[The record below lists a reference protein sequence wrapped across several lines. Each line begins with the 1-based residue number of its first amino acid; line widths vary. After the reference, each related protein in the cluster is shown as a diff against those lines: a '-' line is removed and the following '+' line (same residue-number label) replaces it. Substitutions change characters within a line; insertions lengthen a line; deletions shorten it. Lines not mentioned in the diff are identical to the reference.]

1 MATDTNVRAADD
13 VLRELFEAPEGT
25 PDPYPWYHRLRELA
39 PVHWSE
45 LDGACY
51 LSGFQEV
58 RALLNDGRFGRD
70 ADRPNTA
77 YAFRFRPVQAQTM
90 GAFRSTLLVKNP
102 PEHTRLRALVSQ
114 AFTWRRL
121 KAVEPRIADLTRQRL
136 DVIAEKGEADVMVDL
151 AFPLP
156 VAVIGELVGVPEG
169 ERAQFRELVNARF
182 RAGARS
188 EQVTTELED
197 YFADLVVRRRA
208 HREDDLLSDLIDARD
223 QSDRLSEE
231 ELVAMVMIIFLAG
244 FVTTTNL
251 IGNGL
256 VALLHHPDELRR
268 LRGEP
273 ALVQSAVQEML
284 RYDPPIQVVARTA
297 LEPAEVGGRTV
308 EAGESVVGL
317 IGGANRDP
325 SRFPDPDR
333 FDVGRSNG
341 QALSFGWGIHHCLG
355 SVLASLEGQI
365 VFGQLLGRFDSIDLL
380 EEEPPMA
387 AGSFL
392 RGRQRLPV
400 RVGRAAAAG

>member
-1 MATDTNVRAADD
+1 MATDTNVRTADD
-13 VLRELFEAPEGT
+13 VLRELFETPEGA
-25 PDPYPWYHRLRELA
+25 PDPYPLYHRLRELA
-39 PVHWSE
+39 PVHRSE
-45 LDGACY
+45 LDGAWY
-51 LSGFQEV
+51 VSRFEEV
-58 RALLNDGRFGRD
+58 RAVLNDGRFGRD
-70 ADRPNTA
+70 PDRPNTS

-102 PEHTRLRALVSQ
+102 PEHTRLRGLVSQ

-121 KAVEPRIADLTRQRL
+121 KTVEPRIAELTRQRL
-136 DVIAEKGEADVMVDL
+136 DVLAEKGDADVMLDL

-182 RAGARS
+182 SAGARS
-188 EQVTTELED
+188 QQVTTELED

-223 QSDRLSEE
+223 QADRLSEE
-231 ELVAMVMIIFLAG
+231 ELIAMVMIIFLAG

-256 VALLHHPDELRR
+256 VALLRNPDELRR

-284 RYDPPIQVVARTA
+284 RYDPPIQFAPRTA
-297 LEPAEVGGRTV
+297 LVPAELAGRPV
-308 EAGESVVGL
+308 DVGESVVCL

-325 SRFPDPDR
+325 VRFPDPDR
-333 FDVGRSNG
+333 FDVGRTNG

-365 VFGQLLGRFDSIDLL
+365 VFSQLLDRFGSIDLL
-380 EEEPPMA
+380 EEDPPLTP
-387 AGSFL
+387 GSFL
-392 RGRQRLPV
+392 RGRERLPV
-400 RVGRAAAAG
+400 RVRSAAAA